1 MRDRPFSNSRES
13 KKPKGSHRGR
23 EVYDIMSKFIVA
35 VRSAK
40 RSDRSDRRLSFFTKI
55 GINDGSVLSVVFR
68 RRTHA
73 GRMTYGVAPADVLPK
88 LMDLKI
94 EGTDLT
100 HILRAVMGLYLGMI
114 VLWLMGA
121 FRLDVTRAAVI
132 SEIFFMLGLAS
143 GRLLSITVDGVP
155 SIPLIIYTIVEIALG
170 LWGIWVLTT
179 QIPKQQTLTESVIS

>member
-1 MRDRPFSNSRES
+1 MARSYLLFSAV
-13 KKPKGSHRGR
+13 GLTL
-23 EVYDIMSKFIVA
+23 VA
-35 VRSAK
+35 
-40 RSDRSDRRLSFFTKI
+40 L
-55 GINDGSVLSVVFR
+55 
-68 RRTHA
+68 
-73 GRMTYGVAPADVLPK
+73 TYGVAPADVLPK